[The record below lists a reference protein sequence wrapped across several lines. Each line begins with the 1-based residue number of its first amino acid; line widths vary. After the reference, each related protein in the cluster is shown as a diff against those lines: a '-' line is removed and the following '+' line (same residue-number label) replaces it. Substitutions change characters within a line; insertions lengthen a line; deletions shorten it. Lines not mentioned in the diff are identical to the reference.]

1 MRRLGRAMWTVLGL
15 CGLSVAGATTWVGAD
30 ASTAGY
36 GVRAGSSLLAVP
48 RIGALGVE
56 GSAEKG
62 WQGQNRYA
70 AALTLRDLNLPL
82 TKVDAFASAGAEYR
96 SGLNLAGLNLYGEA
110 GLRGP
115 VLGPVGWRAYAR
127 STLTRQFGAGV
138 GLEVRF

>member
-1 MRRLGRAMWTVLGL
+1 MAAALVLVSPG
-15 CGLSVAGATTWVGAD
+15 VAGATTWVGAETT
-30 ASTAGY
+30 TAGY
-36 GVRAGSSLLAVP
+36 GVHLGSSLLAVP

-62 WQGQNRYA
+62 WQGVNRYA

-96 SGLNLAGLNLYGEA
+96 QGLNLYAEG

-115 VLGPVGWRAYAR
+115 VLGPLGWRAYAR
-127 STLTRQFGAGV
+127 GTLTGQFGAGV
-138 GLEVRF
+138 GLELRF

>member
-1 MRRLGRAMWTVLGL
+1 MVAALVLMSLSGTV
-15 CGLSVAGATTWVGAD
+15 GATTWAGAD
-30 ASTAGY
+30 LNTVGY
-36 GVRAGSSLLAVP
+36 GVRLGSSLLAVP

-62 WQGQNRYA
+62 WQGANRYA

-96 SGLNLAGLNLYGEA
+96 QGLNLYAEG

-115 VLGPVGWRAYAR
+115 VLGPLGWRAYAR
-127 STLTRQFGAGV
+127 GTLTGHFGAGV
-138 GLEVRF
+138 GLELRF

>member
-1 MRRLGRAMWTVLGL
+1 MWTVLGL

-62 WQGQNRYA
+62 WQGQSRYA

-96 SGLNLAGLNLYGEA
+96 SGWIVVRSIGLC
-110 GLRGP
+110 P
-115 VLGPVGWRAYAR
+115 VAAR
-127 STLTRQFGAGV
+127 R
-138 GLEVRF
+138 

>member
-1 MRRLGRAMWTVLGL
+1 MVAALVLMSLSGTV
-15 CGLSVAGATTWVGAD
+15 GATTWAGAD
-30 ASTAGY
+30 VSTAGY
-36 GVRAGSSLLAVP
+36 GVRLGSSLLAVP

-62 WQGQNRYA
+62 WQGANRYA

-96 SGLNLAGLNLYGEA
+96 QGLNLYAEG

-115 VLGPVGWRAYAR
+115 VLGPLGWRAYAR
-127 STLTRQFGAGV
+127 GTLTGHFGAGV
-138 GLEVRF
+138 GLELRF

>member
-1 MRRLGRAMWTVLGL
+1 MVAALVLMSLSGTV
-15 CGLSVAGATTWVGAD
+15 GATTWAGAD
-30 ASTAGY
+30 VSTAGY
-36 GVRAGSSLLAVP
+36 GVRLGSSLLAVP

-62 WQGQNRYA
+62 WQGANRYA

-82 TKVDAFASAGAEYR
+82 TKVDVFASAGAEYR
-96 SGLNLAGLNLYGEA
+96 QGLNLYAEG

-115 VLGPVGWRAYAR
+115 VLGPLGWRAYAR
-127 STLTRQFGAGV
+127 GTLTGHFGAGV